1 MPRWFRYCVGSLI
14 CIAAVLLFLVA
25 AGGANSVLFDQW
37 FPILLV
43 CNIFAAVTLFI
54 FVSAVIW
61 RLVKRYREKLFGSRM
76 TGNLALVISLITV
89 FPCLLIYLVSSQ
101 FIGRSID
108 SWFDVRVEHAL
119 DSGVALSGEIIE
131 REQQLVKLT
140 ALRMAKS
147 LSSVPYADLTSE
159 LTRLKETA
167 DITTAELFDGNAKR
181 LFTTAD
187 DAPQSGLVPSKDEL
201 AKAREQRGITSL
213 EGDSAEG
220 DEPLRIRA
228 LVPAGT
234 VRTPQGTTRLYLQLT
249 QQVPP
254 GLASN
259 VSDLV
264 NGFRDYQELVLTR
277 GALRDIYGVTLT
289 LAMLMA
295 ILGAVTA
302 ALRFAGNMAAPVLQL
317 AKGTRKVAEG
327 DLRPIREYPGN
338 DEINELTQSFN
349 SMIFQIAEART
360 LVENQRLQAEQ
371 ARASLE
377 RILSNISSGVL
388 VVDSKL
394 HISTAN
400 VAASTI
406 LKNKRIGV
414 GAVLPDIEPELA
426 EAIRNQIRLADKDSI
441 HTELELHKGETAEP
455 LVIFLRG
462 ARIDLDNGEGWVIVF
477 DDMSAMI
484 DAQKALAWGEVARRL
499 AHEIKN
505 PLTPIRLAAE
515 RLNIKLTGKLD
526 AKDETLLHRAC
537 STIVSQVDAMKQMV
551 NDFRDYARLPA
562 AVLAPLDINAF
573 LKELEALYSAAGTP
587 IELNLTESL
596 PAVNADSNQL
606 RQVIHNLV
614 GNALDATVE
623 TKEPEI
629 RISTGIVE
637 TTGSVRVVLED
648 NGPGFSP
655 DILSRAFEP
664 YITTKAT
671 GTGLGLPM
679 VKKIIEEHHAKVTV
693 MNRTDKDGHV
703 CGASITMIFPGLQS
717 AASRTSDAAY

>member
-1 MPRWFRYCVGSLI
+1 M
-14 CIAAVLLFLVA
+14 
-25 AGGANSVLFDQW
+25 
-37 FPILLV
+37 
-43 CNIFAAVTLFI
+43 
-54 FVSAVIW
+54 
-61 RLVKRYREKLFGSRM
+61 
-76 TGNLALVISLITV
+76 
-89 FPCLLIYLVSSQ
+89 
-101 FIGRSID
+101 
-108 SWFDVRVEHAL
+108 
-119 DSGVALSGEIIE
+119 
-131 REQQLVKLT
+131 
-140 ALRMAKS
+140 
-147 LSSVPYADLTSE
+147 
-159 LTRLKETA
+159 
-167 DITTAELFDGNAKR
+167 
-181 LFTTAD
+181 
-187 DAPQSGLVPSKDEL
+187 
-201 AKAREQRGITSL
+201 
-213 EGDSAEG
+213 
-220 DEPLRIRA
+220 
-228 LVPAGT
+228 
-234 VRTPQGTTRLYLQLT
+234 
-249 QQVPP
+249 
-254 GLASN
+254 
-259 VSDLV
+259 
-264 NGFRDYQELVLTR
+264 
-277 GALRDIYGVTLT
+277 
-289 LAMLMA
+289 
-295 ILGAVTA
+295 
-302 ALRFAGNMAAPVLQL
+302 
-317 AKGTRKVAEG
+317 
-327 DLRPIREYPGN
+327 
-338 DEINELTQSFN
+338 
-349 SMIFQIAEART
+349 
-360 LVENQRLQAEQ
+360 ENQRLQAEQ